1 MVNRWFIVS
10 LGPVSF
16 SENVHGGGGPGTG
29 GGRFP
34 YRMSRNLTQ
43 KLADDL
49 YRQTSVLN
57 CRLVR
62 GIIGWRSRESCL
74 EPV

>member
-1 MVNRWFIVS
+1 MS

-16 SENVHGGGGPGTG
+16 SENVRGGGGPGAG
-29 GGRFP
+29 GGGFP
-34 YRMSRNLTQ
+34 YRMSWNPTQ

-62 GIIGWRSRESCL
+62 DIIGWSSRESCL